1 VAAERTASQDTCRDA
16 AGLVQYYD
24 EPPQPKPRKKK
35 KVVKKT
41 GNCFSQ
47 ILLQFL
53 LNSLITIF
61 PAHPLISAALR
72 PSETYRFLI

>member
-1 VAAERTASQDTCRDA
+1 MAAERTASQDTCRDA

-47 ILLQFL
+47 ILL
-53 LNSLITIF
+53 
-61 PAHPLISAALR
+61 
-72 PSETYRFLI
+72 